1 MEEKDL
7 MAEKG
12 DLPEN
17 GGRKKR
23 VLVALIT
30 LAVIVVLAVVCALLL
45 REFVF
50 DSFLVDGRSM
60 LPTLDGGET
69 GVPDDGDKL
78 LLDTVKTPDR
88 GDIVVFYYDWG
99 DSLSFTPHYLVK
111 RVIAVAGDTVEIRFG
126 DLYLNGVLQEEDYI
140 LERMDSRSDGP
151 TVTVP
156 EGCYFVMGDNR
167 NDSTDSRI
175 IGCVPKE
182 NLVGTCFLI
191 LTRGGSLRLP

>member
-78 LLDTVKTPDR
+78 ILDTVKTPDR

-140 LERMDSRSDGP
+140 LERMDSRSDGL

>member
-140 LERMDSRSDGP
+140 LERMDSRADGL

-175 IGCVPKE
+175 IGCVPQE

-191 LTRGGSLRLP
+191 LTRSGSLRLP

>member
-140 LERMDSRSDGP
+140 LERMDSRSDGL

>member
-30 LAVIVVLAVVCALLL
+30 LTVIVVLAVVCALLL

-78 LLDTVKTPDR
+78 ILDTVKTPDR

-140 LERMDSRSDGP
+140 LERMDSRSDGL

-175 IGCVPKE
+175 IGCVPHE

>member
-78 LLDTVKTPDR
+78 ILDTVKTPDR

-99 DSLSFTPHYLVK
+99 DALTATPHYLVK

-140 LERMDSRSDGP
+140 LERMDSLSDRL

>member
-78 LLDTVKTPDR
+78 ILDTVKTPDR

-140 LERMDSRSDGP
+140 LERMDSRSDGL

-175 IGCVPKE
+175 IGCVPHE

>member
-140 LERMDSRSDGP
+140 LERMDSRLDGL

>member
-23 VLVALIT
+23 VLIALIT

-78 LLDTVKTPDR
+78 ILDTVKTPDR

-140 LERMDSRSDGP
+140 LERMDSRSDGL

-175 IGCVPKE
+175 IGCVPHE

>member
-99 DSLSFTPHYLVK
+99 DALTTTPHYLVK

-140 LERMDSRSDGP
+140 LERMDSLSDGL

-191 LTRGGSLRLP
+191 LTRSGSLRLP

>member
-78 LLDTVKTPDR
+78 ILDTVKTPDR

-140 LERMDSRSDGP
+140 LERMDSRSDVL

>member
-78 LLDTVKTPDR
+78 ILDTVKTPDR

-99 DSLSFTPHYLVK
+99 DALSTTPHYLVK

-140 LERMDSRSDGP
+140 LERMDSRADGP

-175 IGCVPKE
+175 IGCVPQE

>member
-175 IGCVPKE
+175 IGCVPHE

>member
-99 DSLSFTPHYLVK
+99 DALSFTPHYLVK

-140 LERMDSRSDGP
+140 LERMDSRSDGL